1 MVADLIATLCAGA
14 PEAIFLGGGSVVV
27 CPPFPYLENAVGAA
41 AGSRIEIGAQNVHP
55 EGSGAYTGEV
65 SAAMLKDMGI
75 DRCIVGHSERRNIFG
90 EDDAFI
96 REKLRALMEAEIDPI
111 LCVGE
116 NLVERES
123 GHQEIVVRHQLV
135 AALEGMEDDRALR
148 LCVAYEPV
156 WAIGTGK
163 TATAG
168 QAREMHGFIR
178 GLLQERFGRVV
189 AGAVSILY
197 GGSVNSQNAGEI
209 LSQPEVDGVLV
220 GGASLEAES
229 FLAIIDHA
237 VS

>member
-1 MVADLIATLCAGA
+1 VADLIATLCAGA
-14 PEAIFLGGGSVVV
+14 PEAIFHGGSVVI
-27 CPPFPYLENAVGAA
+27 CPPFPYLENALAAA
-41 AGSRIEIGAQNVHP
+41 AGSRIGIGAQNVHP

-65 SAAMLKDMGI
+65 SASMLKDMGI

-96 REKLRALMEAEIDPI
+96 RDKLHALMEAEIDPI

-116 NLVERES
+116 NLVHRES
-123 GHQEIVVRHQLV
+123 GQQEIVVRHQLV
-135 AALEGMEDDRALR
+135 AALAGMEDDRALR

-163 TATAG
+163 TATAE

-178 GLLQERFGRVV
+178 GLLQERFGQVV

-197 GGSVNSQNAGEI
+197 GGSVSSQNAGEI

-220 GGASLEAES
+220 GGASLKAES

>member
-1 MVADLIATLCAGA
+1 MADLIATLCAAA
-14 PEAIFLGGGSVVV
+14 PEAFFLAGGAVVV
-27 CPPFPYLENAVGAA
+27 CPPFPYLDHAVEAA
-41 AGSRIEIGAQNVHP
+41 AGSRIGIGAQNVHP
-55 EGSGAYTGEV
+55 AGSGAYTGEV

-96 REKLRALMEAEIDPI
+96 REKLRALLEAEIDPI

-116 NLVERES
+116 NLVHRES
-123 GHQEIVVRHQLV
+123 GHQESVVRRQLD

-156 WAIGTGK
+156 WAIGAGK
-163 TATAG
+163 TATAE

-178 GLLQERFGRVV
+178 GLLQERFDRVV

-197 GGSVNSQNAGEI
+197 GGSVNSQNAGEL

-229 FLAIIDHA
+229 FLAIIEHA